1 MKTLHLTLKATVLV
15 VVMHGAT
22 IVQCFGQSGYSN
34 YGGFQSYTNSGG
46 RNYNTG
52 MVGRAPNYAYN
63 NTGFAGV
70 SQTSSGR
77 SYSMTNS
84 SNAARALGQ
93 KVNNVMSAML
103 PAAVQAQQM
112 MGQSASM
119 SGGMLPSSPRQE
131 LMRTFFEGGSPQ
143 FSGSNYSNTQ
153 NTDTS
158 SATSTA
164 YSNYQRAEN
173 EATKARNAA
182 QRTRSYDKDQW
193 HRKNSASQ
201 AEYAANNANYAAQR
215 AESAA
220 YSGDSQARG
229 YASQARAAANRA
241 RADANRARYN
251 ADTMS

>member
-1 MKTLHLTLKATVLV
+1 MNKFHLTLKATIIAMTLQTVPLL
-15 VVMHGAT
+15 
-22 IVQCFGQSGYSN
+22 QCNGQTGYSN
-34 YGGFQSYTNSGG
+34 YGGFQSYTNGGG

-52 MVGRAPNYAYN
+52 MVGRAPNYSY

-70 SQTSSGR
+70 SQTAAGR
-77 SYSMTNS
+77 QYSTTNS
-84 SNAARALGQ
+84 GNAARALGQ
-93 KVNNVMSAML
+93 QVNTVMSRML

-112 MGQSASM
+112 MGQSTSA
-119 SGGMLPSSPRQE
+119 SGGMFPTSPRQE
-131 LMRTFFEGGSPQ
+131 MMRTFFEGGSPQ
-143 FSGSNYSNTQ
+143 LSGSGYSTPPN
-153 NTDTS
+153 NDTS
-158 SATSTA
+158 GATSTA

>member
-1 MKTLHLTLKATVLV
+1 MNKIQLTLKATVI
-15 VVMHGAT
+15 VMALQGAP
-22 IVQCFGQSGYSN
+22 IVECIGQGYPS
-34 YGGFQSYTNSGG
+34 YGGFQSYANNGG

-52 MVGRAPNYAYN
+52 MVGRAPNNSY

-70 SQTSSGR
+70 NQTSSGLQ
-77 SYSMTNS
+77 YSNTNS

-93 KVNNVMSAML
+93 QVNTVMSRML
-103 PAAVQAQQM
+103 PAAVQMQQA
-112 MGQSASM
+112 MGQSAPT
-119 SGGMLPSSPRQE
+119 SGGMFPTSPKQE
-131 LMRTFFEGGSPQ
+131 MMRTFFEGGSPQ
-143 FSGSNYSNTQ
+143 LSGSGYSTPQ
-153 NTDTS
+153 NRDTS
-158 SATSTA
+158 GAASNA

-182 QRTRSYDKDQW
+182 QRTRLYDKDQW

>member
-1 MKTLHLTLKATVLV
+1 MNKTQFTVKAIIV
-15 VVMHGAT
+15 VTALQVAPS
-22 IVQCFGQSGYSN
+22 VECLGQTGYSN
-34 YGGFQSYTNSGG
+34 YGGFRSYTNSGG
-46 RNYNTG
+46 RNYNSG
-52 MVGRAPNYAYN
+52 MVGTAPNYSYD
-63 NTGFAGV
+63 TGFAGV
-70 SQTSSGR
+70 KQTSSGR
-77 SYSMTNS
+77 QYSNTNS
-84 SNAARALGQ
+84 SNAARSLGRQ
-93 KVNNVMSAML
+93 VNTVMSRML

-112 MGQSASM
+112 TGQSAQT
-119 SGGMLPSSPRQE
+119 SGGMFPTSPRQE
-131 LMRTFFEGGSPQ
+131 MMRTFFEGGSPQ
-143 FSGSNYSNTQ
+143 LSGSGSFSPPNSNAS
-153 NTDTS
+153 N
-158 SATSTA
+158 ATSTA

-173 EATKARNAA
+173 EASKARNAA

-201 AEYAANNANYAAQR
+201 AEYAANNADYAAQR

>member
-1 MKTLHLTLKATVLV
+1 MTKIKTTFKALV
-15 VVMHGAT
+15 VVAT
-22 IVQCFGQSGYSN
+22 LQSAPLLQSVAQTGYSN
-34 YGGFQSYTNSGG
+34 YGGFQSYTNGGG
-46 RNYNTG
+46 RNYNAG
-52 MVGRAPNYAYN
+52 MVERAPSYQY

-77 SYSMTNS
+77 SYSTTGS

-93 KVNNVMSAML
+93 QVNTVMTRML
-103 PAAVQAQQM
+103 PVAVQAQQM
-112 MGQSASM
+112 MGQSAPT
-119 SGGMLPSSPRQE
+119 SGGMVPTSPRQE
-131 LMRTFFEGGSPQ
+131 MMRTFFEGGSPQ
-143 FSGSNYSNTQ
+143 LSGSGYSSAQ
-153 NTDTS
+153 SPDTS
-158 SATSTA
+158 AAASTA

-201 AEYAANNANYAAQR
+201 AEYAANNAYYAAQR

-220 YSGDSQARG
+220 YSGDSRARG